1 MGVERPSRAAVG
13 QLLLVAVLFGGT
25 WPAGKVAVEHAPPLT
40 VATARFLLA
49 TVLLVG
55 LVRLRGRP
63 LTLPARRDVP
73 LVLALGLTGIA
84 AYQAFF
90 LIGLVRTPASDG
102 AILVPGLI
110 PVFTTLLAWRV
121 FGERPSRRV
130 WLGFAIA
137 VVGLVVVVDPAGAV
151 SSSRLVGD
159 LILVGA
165 SVCWAAYTILGRS
178 ATTRFD
184 PLLATTYA
192 SAAGTLML
200 APFSV
205 TGWGTL
211 VHAGA
216 ATWLAVLYLAPLG
229 TVLAFV
235 LYYDGVRSLGAAQ
248 GGGVHAARPRLR
260 RVVRDPRA
268 GRAAPAGPRRRRP
281 DRARRA
287 LARPAP
293 GPGSRAGV
301 GAEPR
306 LPGGPQPR
314 IAGAVA
320 HEVVVRRRAR
330 PGGRRR
336 AAPRG
341 RPAPPSRGG
350 GRS

>member
-1 MGVERPSRAAVG
+1 M
-13 QLLLVAVLFGGT
+13 LFGGT

-49 TVLLVG
+49 TVLLAG

-63 LTLPARRDVP
+63 LALPARRDVP
-73 LVLALGLTGIA
+73 LVLALGLTGVA

-137 VVGLVVVVDPAGAV
+137 VVGLVVVVDPTGAV
-151 SSSRLVGD
+151 SSNRLGGD

-235 LYYDGVRSLGAAQ
+235 LYYDGVRSLGAARASAFTLLVPVF
-248 GGGVHAARPRLR
+248 GVSSAILVLGEPL
-260 RVVRDPRA
+260 RA
-268 GRAAPAGPRRRRP
+268 GLAVGGLIVLAG
-281 DRARRA
+281 
-287 LARPAP
+287 LWLVQRPARAHTAASAP
-293 GPGSRAGV
+293 SPACQEAHSRA
-301 GAEPR
+301 
-306 LPGGPQPR
+306 
-314 IAGAVA
+314 
-320 HEVVVRRRAR
+320 
-330 PGGRRR
+330 
-336 AAPRG
+336 
-341 RPAPPSRGG
+341 
-350 GRS
+350 

>member
-1 MGVERPSRAAVG
+1 VERPSRAAVG

-55 LVRLRGRP
+55 LIRLRGRP
-63 LTLPARRDVP
+63 LALPARRDVP
-73 LVLALGLTGIA
+73 LVFALGLTGIA

-102 AILVPGLI
+102 AILAPGLI
-110 PVFTTLLAWRV
+110 PVFTTLLAWRA

-165 SVCWAAYTILGRS
+165 SVCWASYTILGRS

-205 TGWGTL
+205 TGWETL

-235 LYYDGVRSLGAAQ
+235 LYYDGVRALGAARAAAFTLLVPVF
-248 GGGVHAARPRLR
+248 GVSSAILVLGEPL
-260 RVVRDPRA
+260 RA
-268 GRAAPAGPRRRRP
+268 GLAAGGLIVLAG
-281 DRARRA
+281 
-287 LARPAP
+287 LWLVQRPARDHAQASP
-293 GPGSRAGV
+293 PSPACQEAHSRA
-301 GAEPR
+301 
-306 LPGGPQPR
+306 
-314 IAGAVA
+314 
-320 HEVVVRRRAR
+320 
-330 PGGRRR
+330 
-336 AAPRG
+336 
-341 RPAPPSRGG
+341 
-350 GRS
+350 

>member
-1 MGVERPSRAAVG
+1 VERPSRAAVG

-49 TVLLVG
+49 TVLLAG
-55 LVRLRGRP
+55 LVRMRGRP
-63 LTLPARRDVP
+63 LALPARRDVP

-121 FGERPSRRV
+121 FKERPSRRV

-235 LYYDGVRSLGAAQ
+235 LYYDGVRSLGAARAAAFTLLVPVF
-248 GGGVHAARPRLR
+248 GVSSAILVLGEPL
-260 RVVRDPRA
+260 RA
-268 GRAAPAGPRRRRP
+268 GLAVGGLIVLAGLWLVQRPARAHAPASAPS
-281 DRARRA
+281 
-287 LARPAP
+287 PACQEAH
-293 GPGSRAGV
+293 SRA
-301 GAEPR
+301 
-306 LPGGPQPR
+306 
-314 IAGAVA
+314 
-320 HEVVVRRRAR
+320 
-330 PGGRRR
+330 
-336 AAPRG
+336 
-341 RPAPPSRGG
+341 
-350 GRS
+350 

>member
-1 MGVERPSRAAVG
+1 VERPSRAAVG
-13 QLLLVAVLFGGT
+13 QLLLVAFLFGGT

-49 TVLLVG
+49 TVLLAG

-63 LTLPARRDVP
+63 LALPARRDVP

-121 FGERPSRRV
+121 FGARPSRRV

-151 SSSRLVGD
+151 SSSRLGGD

-235 LYYDGVRSLGAAQ
+235 LYYDGVRSLGAARAAAFTLLVPVF
-248 GGGVHAARPRLR
+248 GVSSAILVLGEPL
-260 RVVRDPRA
+260 RA
-268 GRAAPAGPRRRRP
+268 GLAVGGLIVLAGLWLVQRPARFQAPASAPS
-281 DRARRA
+281 
-287 LARPAP
+287 PACHEAH
-293 GPGSRAGV
+293 SRA
-301 GAEPR
+301 
-306 LPGGPQPR
+306 
-314 IAGAVA
+314 
-320 HEVVVRRRAR
+320 
-330 PGGRRR
+330 
-336 AAPRG
+336 
-341 RPAPPSRGG
+341 
-350 GRS
+350 

>member
-1 MGVERPSRAAVG
+1 MERPSRAAVG

-49 TVLLVG
+49 FVLLAG

-63 LTLPARRDVP
+63 LSLPARRDVP
-73 LVLALGLTGIA
+73 LVLALGLTGVA

-121 FGERPSRRV
+121 FRERPSRRV

-151 SSSRLVGD
+151 SSSRLGGD

-235 LYYDGVRSLGAAQ
+235 LYYDGVRSLGAARASAFTLLVPVF
-248 GGGVHAARPRLR
+248 GVSSAILVLGEPL
-260 RVVRDPRA
+260 RA
-268 GRAAPAGPRRRRP
+268 GLAVGGLI
-281 DRARRA
+281 A
-287 LARPAP
+287 LAGLWLVQRPTGAHTAASAP
-293 GPGSRAGV
+293 SPACQEAHSRA
-301 GAEPR
+301 
-306 LPGGPQPR
+306 
-314 IAGAVA
+314 
-320 HEVVVRRRAR
+320 
-330 PGGRRR
+330 
-336 AAPRG
+336 
-341 RPAPPSRGG
+341 
-350 GRS
+350 